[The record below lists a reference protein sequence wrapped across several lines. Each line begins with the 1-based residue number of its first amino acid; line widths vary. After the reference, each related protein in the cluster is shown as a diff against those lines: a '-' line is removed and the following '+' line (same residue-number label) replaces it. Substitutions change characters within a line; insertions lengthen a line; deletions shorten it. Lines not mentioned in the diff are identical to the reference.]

1 MYFSKKNNCYSLI
14 DENNFV
20 ILDEEYINVWFVYMN
35 KEAI

>member
-20 ILDEEYINVWFVYMN
+20 ILGEVYINVSFY
-35 KEAI
+35 I

>member
-20 ILDEEYINVWFVYMN
+20 ILDRVYMN